1 MYDHRFYYDSTEA
14 SSDESD
20 ATGSYDCLISQIDY
34 SSADDEPDE
43 AVAGRFSR
51 EGQKAQHNTK
61 SNMPESN
68 LQNDFFSAFVIVYLY
83 VLQNLFCKAWWKSG
97 IQLRDPQ
104 DHPRPLEPLGLSGTP
119 WDSLDSLGP
128 SRSLLISGT
137 TWNPWVPEN
146 LPETTGIPRDMV
158 LEKDFS
164 GIAISFLYLRNYNF
178 FNYKNFSIQHF

>member
-97 IQLRDPQ
+97 SS
-104 DHPRPLEPLGLSGTP
+104 SGTLRITQDPLNP
-119 WDSLDSLGP
+119 WDSPGRPGTLWTPLDPLDP
-128 SRSLLISGT
+128 
-137 TWNPWVPEN
+137 
-146 LPETTGIPRDMV
+146 
-158 LEKDFS
+158 F
-164 GIAISFLYLRNYNF
+164 
-178 FNYKNFSIQHF
+178 